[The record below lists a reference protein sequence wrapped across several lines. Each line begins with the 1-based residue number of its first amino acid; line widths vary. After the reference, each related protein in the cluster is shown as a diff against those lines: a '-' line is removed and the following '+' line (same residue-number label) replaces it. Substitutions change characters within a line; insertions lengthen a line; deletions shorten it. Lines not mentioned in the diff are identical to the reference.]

1 MKITLDNFNDVKK
14 KIAKVGI
21 SKVNYGTQGNALSFT
36 MKDGNKFE
44 LNPIDFKNFDVAELE
59 RLGIKLQK
67 PVL

>member
-1 MKITLDNFNDVKK
+1 MKITLENFNDIKK

-44 LNPIDFKNFDVAELE
+44 LDSIDFKNFEAAKLVS
-59 RLGIKLQK
+59 LGIKLQK

>member
-1 MKITLDNFNDVKK
+1 MKITLDNFNDIKK

-21 SKVNYGTQGNALSFT
+21 DKVNYGKQGNALSFT
-36 MKDGNKFE
+36 MKDGNKFV
-44 LNPIDFKNFDVAELE
+44 LNPIDFKNFDAAELV